1 MTRKQKA
8 VEAALLQKGFAQHD
22 TDHSYFVYYTKEGK
36 KTRAKTKTS
45 HGKRELDNFLLGAM
59 AKQVKL
65 SKRDFIDL
73 VDCPLDRDGYE
84 AKAGDRL

>member
-8 VEAALLQKGFAQHD
+8 VETALLRKGFFQHD
-22 TDHSYFVYYTKEGK
+22 TDHSYFVYYTLDGK

-45 HGKRELDNFLLGAM
+45 HGKRELNNFLLGAM

-65 SKRDFIDL
+65 TKKDFIAL
-73 VDCPLDRDGYE
+73 VDCPLDQEGYE
-84 AKAGDRL
+84 AKAGDQL